1 MSDRTADEP
10 GRGNAQRLRDD
21 AMRCRVM
28 FEQSR
33 DGVVV
38 LNTDG
43 TVDDANQ
50 AFADLLGYSLAQ
62 VMQMRVWDW
71 DASETREQ
79 LLASLASTDYPP
91 RSEQI
96 HMRRQGGELITV
108 DVSITRLELD
118 GRNVFFSVCRDI
130 TARLAIENA
139 LRDSEARYRATFD
152 NSPVGIA
159 ENALDGRWISVNPR
173 LCEITGYSH
182 DALLALDYRR
192 LTHPDDLVSS
202 WRQLRR
208 VLLGELS
215 AVTVEHRYLRQDGS
229 VIWVSRTSSLVRD
242 AGGAPSYYV
251 SIVEDITERKRVQAE
266 LARHRQQL
274 EEEVGERTQALR
286 LALRAQSDS
295 EHFLRSITD
304 NLPDMVGYWDAQ
316 QVLRYA
322 NRSYRAWFSPHRDPV
337 GMTREAFFGDADSD
351 VGEMA
356 FDAALA
362 GRAQRFEYALVN
374 DAGEVR
380 HAWVH
385 YVPDFQD
392 DRVAGLFVL
401 VSNITDFKKAEL
413 RLQALNEQLVAARDR
428 AEAANRAKSAF
439 LANISHEIRTPMNA
453 IIGLTH
459 LMRHDARDGVGAERL
474 AKVSQAGNHLMG
486 VINDVLDLSKIES
499 GKLQLVMTDFDVEA
513 LLART
518 CSLVAEHAHDK
529 GLALRV
535 VADGVPPVLRGDA
548 ARVAQALLNL
558 MSNAVKFTDRGS
570 IELRC
575 ELLASETD
583 ALRLRF
589 SVLDTG
595 VGVPADKLG
604 DLFGI
609 FEQADTST
617 TRRYGG
623 TGLGLAITR
632 RLALLM
638 GGEVGVDSA
647 AGQGSCFWFTAR
659 FDRPRSSARPP
670 AQPSLPQPAPEAASP
685 HERLRGARVLLAEDN
700 PVNREVAGELL
711 RSVGLMVDMAHNGE
725 DAVRL
730 ARQQAYDLLLMDVQM
745 PVLDGLAA
753 TRMLRSM
760 PHYARTPILA
770 MTANAFGDD
779 RQACLS
785 AGMDDH
791 LAKPVD
797 PDLLYA
803 MLLRWLPARLVDG
816 PALQWPA
823 PLAPTAVPAGAP
835 TAGAAAGAP
844 ADPPALSV
852 ATTVVAAPGS
862 AAATPDFS
870 DIPGLTMARALLYL
884 PGRDQVYARVL
895 RQFADNY
902 RDGLSGLDE
911 ALHAARW
918 IDARRQLHSL
928 RGACGA
934 VGASDLMSQARGLER
949 SLAALDL
956 PDERDTPAPSPLEQ
970 GHALQAALRSL
981 AQAID
986 QRLAG
991 AAARSPAAV
1000 LDAEALAALDAAMV
1014 DLARLLDVAD
1024 FRATARFRALESDL
1038 RSAFGDDAVRS
1049 VERPLELHDY
1059 DAALQALRAL
1069 QARRAAGPAQPAPL
1083 Q

>member
-1 MSDRTADEP
+1 MNDDTSNQP
-10 GRGNAQRLRDD
+10 GRDSEQRLRDD
-21 AMRCRVM
+21 ATRCRVM
-28 FEQSR
+28 IEQSR

-71 DASETREQ
+71 DLTETREQ
-79 LLASLASTDYPP
+79 LLDSLGAPDYPP

-96 HMRRQGGELITV
+96 NMRRQGGDVITV
-108 DVSITRLELD
+108 DVSISRLELG

-139 LRDSEARYRATFD
+139 LRTSEARYRATFD

-173 LCEITGYSH
+173 LCEITGYSR
-182 DALLALDYRR
+182 DALLALDHNL
-192 LTHPDDLVSS
+192 LTHPDDVVPA

-208 VLLGELS
+208 VLEGELPS
-215 AVTVEHRYLRQDGS
+215 VTVEKRYLRQDRS
-229 VIWVSRTSSLVRD
+229 IIWVARTSSLVRD
-242 AGGAPSYYV
+242 ASGAPSYYV
-251 SIVEDITERKRVQAE
+251 SIVEDITERKRAQSE

-274 EEEVGERTQALR
+274 ELEVGERTQALQ
-286 LALRAQSDS
+286 LALQAQSDS
-295 EHFLRSITD
+295 EHFLRSIAD
-304 NLPDMVGYWDAQ
+304 NIPDMVGYWDAQ
-316 QVLRYA
+316 RVLRYA
-322 NRSYRAWFSPHRDPV
+322 NRSYRSWFSPHDDPV
-337 GMTREAFFGDADSD
+337 GQSREVMFGDPDTDA
-351 VGEMA
+351 GEMA
-356 FDAALA
+356 FAAALA

-385 YVPDFQD
+385 YVPDHQN

-474 AKVSQAGNHLMG
+474 AKVSQAANHLMG

-499 GKLQLVMTDFDVEA
+499 GKLQLVMTDFDVES
-513 LLART
+513 LLTRT
-518 CSLVAEHAHDK
+518 CSLVAERMHDK

-548 ARVAQALLNL
+548 ARVSQALLNL
-558 MSNAVKFTDRGS
+558 MSNAVKFTDHGA

-575 ELLASETD
+575 ERLSSGTD
-583 ALRLRF
+583 SDAPHLRF
-589 SVLDTG
+589 SVRDTG
-595 VGVPADKLG
+595 VGVPADKIG
-604 DLFGI
+604 DLFGN
-609 FEQADTST
+609 FEQVDAST
-617 TRRYGG
+617 TRRHGG

-647 AGQGSCFWFTAR
+647 PGQGSCFWFTAR
-659 FDRPRSSARPP
+659 FEHPRSSAAPLALASAPRPV
-670 AQPSLPQPAPEAASP
+670 QPAAPEGPAS
-685 HERLRGARVLLAEDN
+685 HQGLRGARILLAEDN
-700 PVNREVAGELL
+700 PINQEVAGELL
-711 RSVGLMVDMAHNGE
+711 RAVGLLVDVAHDGE
-725 DAVRL
+725 HAVRL
-730 ARQQAYDLLLMDVQM
+730 ARQQAYDLVLMDMQM
-745 PVLDGLAA
+745 PVMDGLAA
-753 TRMLRSM
+753 TRLLRSL
-760 PHYARTPILA
+760 PQYARTPILA

-791 LAKPVD
+791 LAKPVE

-803 MLLRWLPARLVDG
+803 MLLRWLPAH
-816 PALQWPA
+816 A
-823 PLAPTAVPAGAP
+823 PLADPM
-835 TAGAAAGAP
+835 AGAP
-844 ADPPALSV
+844 AGRPAAPV
-852 ATTVVAAPGS
+852 AAQVVAAPGP
-862 AAATPDFS
+862 ATPDFS

-895 RQFADNY
+895 HQFSDNY
-902 RDGLSGLDE
+902 RGGLPGLDD
-911 ALHAARW
+911 AMQAARW
-918 IDARRQLHSL
+918 KDARRQLHSL

-934 VGASDLMSQARGLER
+934 VGASDVMSRALMLER
-949 SLAALDL
+949 ALERL
-956 PDERDTPAPSPLEQ
+956 EPPDETPDKTPDDPPDSQEAPTPTPLAQ
-970 GHALQAALRSL
+970 AHALQTALRCL

-986 QRLAG
+986 QRLAD
-991 AAARSPAAV
+991 AATQSPAAT
-1000 LDAEALAALDAAMV
+1000 LDAEAQAALDVALA
-1014 DLARLLDVAD
+1014 DLARLLAVAD
-1024 FRATARFRALESDL
+1024 FRATGRFRALAPDL
-1038 RSAFGDDAVRS
+1038 RATAGDEAARQ

-1059 DAALQALRAL
+1059 DAALLALQAL
-1069 QARRAAGPAQPAPL
+1069 QARRQPGPVHPNLL